1 MLLYYR
7 RCSLCSCGD
16 HQHGTY
22 TVLTLLT
29 LPVLT
34 TQHSPTCR
42 CTMQEVIELGR
53 LELRTP
59 LDAVVELVWQ
69 WQASDDSG
77 GGWAQRYD
85 GDAERSSAA
94 GWVGW
99 A

>member
-7 RCSLCSCGD
+7 RCSPCSCGD
-16 HQHGTY
+16 HQRGTH
-22 TVLTLLT
+22 TLLTLLA

-34 TQHSPTCR
+34 TQYSPTYR
-42 CTMQEVIELGR
+42 YTMQEVIELGR

-77 GGWAQRYD
+77 RGWAQRYD

-94 GWVGW
+94 GGVGW

>member
-7 RCSLCSCGD
+7 RCSPCSCGD
-16 HQHGTY
+16 HQRGTY
-22 TVLTLLT
+22 TLLT
-29 LPVLT
+29 LLALPVLT
-34 TQHSPTCR
+34 RTRR

-77 GGWAQRYD
+77 RGWAQRYD

-94 GWVGW
+94 GGVGW

>member
-1 MLLYYR
+1 M
-7 RCSLCSCGD
+7 
-16 HQHGTY
+16 
-22 TVLTLLT
+22 LTLLA

-34 TQHSPTCR
+34 TQYSPTYR
-42 CTMQEVIELGR
+42 YTMQEVIELGR

-77 GGWAQRYD
+77 RGWAQRYD
-85 GDAERSSAA
+85 ADAERSSAA
-94 GWVGW
+94 GGVGW